1 MIISSSNCFSIEVFD
16 DDLGKDKSLGKVEL
30 DINLLK
36 AVKNQWFPLQEY
48 MLITLTLNRNLVVW
62 ADFFSGRMYISRFFL
77 RVSFWVLS

>member
-1 MIISSSNCFSIEVFD
+1 MITISSNCFSIEVFD

-48 MLITLTLNRNLVVW
+48 ICL
-62 ADFFSGRMYISRFFL
+62 
-77 RVSFWVLS
+77 

>member
-1 MIISSSNCFSIEVFD
+1 MRVLLLTFCPYSVLMITSSSNCFSIEVFD

-48 MLITLTLNRNLVVW
+48 MLITLTLNRNLVDVVV
-62 ADFFSGRMYISRFFL
+62 FYSL
-77 RVSFWVLS
+77 ENN